1 MLTSKSKL
9 RPLYFASKQ
18 VLAAGILLCAAAS
31 GVHASSHREAPLIA
45 TMPKVDGTDFYMFN
59 SYEPNRHGYVTL
71 IANYSPL
78 EDAYGGPNYYSLD
91 PTALYEIHIDNVGD
105 GKEHLTFQFRFKNTL
120 SNIALNVGGI
130 VGAMIVLVGDFG
142 GEVPACREADE
153 ADLRRIDAPLR
164 RPRADQTDGALPVHQ
179 GQLRVGIVHG

>member
-120 SNIALNVGGI
+120 TKIARQVRGGI
-130 VGAMIVLVGDFG
+130 TSFTKPTDFIG
-142 GEVPACREADE
+142 TKTFGSVSGYASYARQYVYTIDIPGCR
-153 ADLRRIDAPLR
+153 AP
-164 RPRADQTDGALPVHQ
+164 G
-179 GQLRVGIVHG
+179 RVF